1 MHDIDVKDAL
11 DVFEFRE
18 HLERRRRKKKYTYIF
33 IHLKVD
39 MVNHTVKKKDTI
51 ENSQKRE
58 KHAHESRYTYKC
70 IKAKELTHTP

>member
-18 HLERRRRKKKYTYIF
+18 HLERRRKKKIYTYIF

-39 MVNHTVKKKDTI
+39 MVNHTVKKERHHRKLTK
-51 ENSQKRE
+51 KR
-58 KHAHESRYTYKC
+58 KTRT
-70 IKAKELTHTP
+70 